1 MGFPIGWTDLQ
12 PLETQS
18 FQQWQQQ
25 HGDNL
30 ERRLTGSR

>member
-12 PLETQS
+12 PLAMPS
-18 FQQWQQQ
+18 YLRWLQQ

-30 ERRLTGSR
+30 ERRR